1 MKKIIRLL
9 VFSSFVSLLAGC
21 HLLDSEKTVVTPP
34 IDNSPIGIIET
45 PPQIVKKTDWRSILS
60 PFITKILQSSSNPEG
75 NRVLLI
81 SDIQNRTGDFV
92 ANNQIDEALH
102 QLMSKQQI
110 FSVANKQSINQAKQ
124 AIGIASD
131 DTLVSRG
138 KMIGL
143 AKSMNAQYVLFTTLY
158 QLPNDDNGT
167 DANLSMELLYTQNGE
182 ILGRVTSKDFVQPK
196 TQTDNNQPEAN
207 E

>member
-9 VFSSFVSLLAGC
+9 AFIAFVSLLVGC
-21 HLLDSEKTVVTPP
+21 HLLDSKKTVDTPP

-60 PFITKILQSSSNPEG
+60 PFITKILQSSSIPEG

>member
-9 VFSSFVSLLAGC
+9 AFSSFVSLLAGC
-21 HLLDSEKTVVTPP
+21 HLLDSEKTVDIPP
-34 IDNSPIGIIET
+34 IDNSPVGIIET

-60 PFITKILQSSSNPEG
+60 PFITKILQSSSIPEG

-196 TQTDNNQPEAN
+196 TQTDNNQPEVN

>member
-9 VFSSFVSLLAGC
+9 AFSSFVSLLAGC
-21 HLLDSEKTVVTPP
+21 HLLDSEKTVDIPP
-34 IDNSPIGIIET
+34 IDNSPVGIIET

-60 PFITKILQSSSNPEG
+60 PFITNILQSSSIPEG

>member
-1 MKKIIRLL
+1 MKKIIMLL
-9 VFSSFVSLLAGC
+9 AFSSFVSLLAGC
-21 HLLDSEKTVVTPP
+21 HLLDSEKTVDIPP
-34 IDNSPIGIIET
+34 IDNSPVGIIET

-60 PFITKILQSSSNPEG
+60 PFITKILQSSSIPEG

>member
-9 VFSSFVSLLAGC
+9 AFSAFVSLLVGC
-21 HLLDSEKTVVTPP
+21 HLLDSKKTVDTPP

-60 PFITKILQSSSNPEG
+60 PFITKILQSSSIPEG

-81 SDIQNRTGDFV
+81 SDIQNRTGEFV

-102 QLMSKQQI
+102 QLMSKQPI
-110 FSVANKQSINQAKQ
+110 FSVVNKQSINQAKQ
-124 AIGIASD
+124 AIGIGSD
-131 DTLVSRG
+131 DKFVSRG

-143 AKSMNAQYVLFTTLY
+143 AKSINAQYVLFTTLY

-167 DANLSMELLYTQNGE
+167 DADLSIELLSTQNGE
-182 ILGRVTSKDFVQPK
+182 ILERVASKDFAQPK
-196 TQTDNNQPEAN
+196 TQTDNNQTEAN

>member
-9 VFSSFVSLLAGC
+9 AFSSFVSLLAGC
-21 HLLDSEKTVVTPP
+21 HLLDSEKTVDTPP
-34 IDNSPIGIIET
+34 IDNSPVGIIET

-60 PFITKILQSSSNPEG
+60 PFIIKILQSSSIPEG

>member
-9 VFSSFVSLLAGC
+9 AFSSFVSLLAGC
-21 HLLDSEKTVVTPP
+21 HLLDSEKTVDIPS
-34 IDNSPIGIIET
+34 IDNSPVGIIET

-60 PFITKILQSSSNPEG
+60 PFITKILQSSSIPEG